1 MTFILAEAE
10 ICRHVDEINLNQDR
24 PNPILITSKVILCPG
39 ATLELSKVVLFRF
52 EDIIIIKDKPNK

>member
-24 PNPILITSKVILCPG
+24 PNPILITSKVILYPG
-39 ATLELSKVVLFRF
+39 ATLELSKVGMEHILNFP
-52 EDIIIIKDKPNK
+52 I